1 MGQYIQQLSM
11 RKKKFLYSTNYR
23 EIVKTV
29 SFKDSQSWQN
39 QRDG

>member
-29 SFKDSQSWQN
+29 PFKDSQSWQN
-39 QRDG
+39 QRDS